1 MTTAAATPT
10 TPTVTAS
17 TATSSAPTPSSRRQA
32 TRWGPRNGAGELEQ
46 TTPDG
51 PAVHPAVRR
60 PLAPAAPVTGAT
72 RWGLRHRSIGAAAI
86 ARLITGLP
94 TTPAPPTRQLPAP
107 QPAAIAR
114 EGGQAPPQGR
124 ETASGATSTATPAA
138 MDVDGGPPELEPWLL
153 RFDGACRHN
162 PGPGGAGAALFN
174 PSGTVVWT
182 CSHFMPSST
191 ETNNTAEYTAL
202 LLGVQ
207 SATHHGAR
215 RLRIEG
221 DSHLVIAQ
229 VRGSFSCSNARLRQ
243 LRNRVRVALRR
254 LDTYK
259 LTHIDRKA
267 NSHADRLA
275 NRALDQ
281 RRSSSECGPHGN
293 SMAACLGVPTT
304 APADSVPAVRPTPA
318 VAATACDSG
327 VVDDEMTDIEAEIA
341 ARDGGEV
348 FPTMSIGLNSASAR
362 QPRLRLRQLTD
373 DGHDAA
379 ADLLETFA
387 ENMASK
393 IEDADSWASGAGL
406 HT

>member
-341 ARDGGEV
+341 ARDGGECD
-348 FPTMSIGLNSASAR
+348 P
-362 QPRLRLRQLTD
+362 
-373 DGHDAA
+373 
-379 ADLLETFA
+379 
-387 ENMASK
+387 
-393 IEDADSWASGAGL
+393 
-406 HT
+406 